1 MSTQP
6 LEGQDKKL
14 SLYPETIITMK
25 LLLCLFLS
33 LFTGAWAHAQQI
45 PETVKITYGRIFNDQ
60 PADTRN
66 ATVVFAH
73 TGATLIT
80 TENILKGTAPFPV
93 EQTFFDPVNRKVM
106 YVSSLANGTAISAR
120 DTLSAK
126 YELLPDE
133 KEILGYK
140 CRKAKTVINSNTIE
154 IWYTRDLP
162 YYAAPATLGIDL
174 GTVLETI
181 RNGNTI
187 IRAVSVEKGATFPK
201 LVASENYDLLSY
213 RDLIWRSRFITLP
226 VFDREL
232 INWNEE
238 TKAKEGVIRFANGT
252 LIVKKVKFPEIGNN
266 KQVFVELKQRSN
278 GDAYDRTGSVFV
290 IPEGREKSFFDGLT
304 HGINTLPL
312 LKDAE
317 GKEYQGMTIT
327 ENYLP
332 NIELMRFFTSFG
344 ISHFNY
350 NKIKGKDWHEFTPFR
365 QDISDLRSELSNKEI
380 YVGAYI
386 GNYDKGGH
394 EVSLEITV
402 HNGSSRYHNFD
413 FVLPVFNTVNV
424 MEMGGQNYAT
434 LFADEKGLLVE
445 FTLDH
450 DLKDAKLRYI
460 TTGHGGWGN
469 GDEFVPKVN
478 RIFLDNLQ
486 VHSFTP
492 WRQDCGSYR
501 LSNPVSG
508 NFATGLSSS
517 DLSRSNWCPATVT
530 NPLFIDLGDL
540 KAGKHSLRVKIP
552 QGPRE
557 GTSFSFWNVSGV
569 LLGKK

>member
-1 MSTQP
+1 
-6 LEGQDKKL
+6 
-14 SLYPETIITMK
+14 MK
-25 LLLCLFLS
+25 YFFCLFLS
-33 LFTGAWAHAQQI
+33 LASGPWAMAQQNA
-45 PETVKITYGRIFNDQ
+45 ETLKITYGRIFNDQ

-66 ATVVFAH
+66 ATVVF
-73 TGATLIT
+73 TKTDATLIT
-80 TENILKGTAPFPV
+80 SDNILNGTAPFPA
-93 EQTFFDPVNRKVM
+93 EQTVFDPVTRKLM
-106 YVSSLANGTAISAR
+106 YVSVLADGTAISAR

-126 YELLPDE
+126 YELLPDTR
-133 KEILGYK
+133 EILGYP
-140 CRKAKTVINSNTIE
+140 CRKAKTVVNSNTIE
-154 IWYTRDLP
+154 IWYTPELS
-162 YYAAPATLGIDL
+162 YHAAPSALGIDL
-174 GTVLETI
+174 GTVLETV

-187 IRAVSVEKGATFPK
+187 VRAVSIEKGAAFPK
-201 LVASENYDLLSY
+201 VTAAENYDLLSY
-213 RDLIWRSRFITLP
+213 RDLIWRSRFTTIP
-226 VFDREL
+226 VFDKEL

-238 TKAKEGVIRFANGT
+238 TRAKEGVIRFANGT
-252 LIVKKVKFPEIGNN
+252 LLIKKVKFPEIGNN
-266 KQVFVELKQRSN
+266 RQVFVELKQRSN

-304 HGINTLPL
+304 HGMNTLPL

-317 GKEYQGMTIT
+317 GKEYQGMTLT
-327 ENYLP
+327 ETYLP
-332 NIELMRFFTSFG
+332 NLELMRFFTSFG
-344 ISHFNY
+344 VNHFNY
-350 NKIKGKDWHEFTPFR
+350 NKIKGKDWLEFTPFR
-365 QDISDLRSELSNKEI
+365 QDISDLRSELSNKEL

-394 EVSLEITV
+394 EVSLEITL
-402 HNGSSRYHNFD
+402 HNGGSRYHNFD

-445 FTLDH
+445 FTLEH

-508 NFATGLSSS
+508 NFASGLSSS

-530 NPLFIDLGDL
+530 NPVFIDLGDL
-540 KAGKHSLRVKIP
+540 KAGKHSIRVKIP

-557 GTSFSFWNVSGV
+557 GSSFSFWNVSGV
-569 LLGKK
+569 LLGNKHP

>member
-1 MSTQP
+1 MKKFILLQMLIFSASF
-6 LEGQDKKL
+6 GQ
-14 SLYPETIITMK
+14 S
-25 LLLCLFLS
+25 S
-33 LFTGAWAHAQQI
+33 
-45 PETVKITYGRIFNDQ
+45 VKINYGRIFNDQ
-60 PADTRN
+60 PVDTRN
-66 ATVVFAH
+66 TIVVFA
-73 TGATLIT
+73 GSEKTLIT
-80 TENILKGTAPFPV
+80 SQSALTGTGAFPV
-93 EQTFFDPVNRKVM
+93 EETAFSPSTRKITYLATFSDQSR
-106 YVSSLANGTAISAR
+106 ISAE
-120 DTLSAK
+120 DTLSSK
-126 YELLPDE
+126 YEFLNE
-133 KEILGYK
+133 TREILGYL
-140 CRKAKTVINSNTIE
+140 CRKAKTVVNSNTIE

-162 YYAAPATLGIDL
+162 YYAAPSALGIDL

-181 RNGNTI
+181 RNGNTVT
-187 IRAVSVEKGATFPK
+187 RAVSIEKDVAFPQ
-201 LVASENYDLLSY
+201 LIAAENYDLLTY

-226 VFDREL
+226 VFDKEL

-238 TKAKEGVIRFANGT
+238 TRAKEGVMRFANGT

-266 KQVFVELKQRSN
+266 KQVFVELRQRSN

-304 HGINTLPL
+304 NGINTLPVV
-312 LKDAE
+312 KDAS
-317 GKEYQGMTIT
+317 GAEYQGMTLT

-344 ISHFNY
+344 IRHFNY
-350 NKIKGKDWHEFTPFR
+350 NRIKGKEWLELTPFR
-365 QDISDLRSELSNKEI
+365 QDISDLRSELSNKEL
-380 YVGAYI
+380 YVGTYI

-434 LFADEKGLLVE
+434 LFGDEKGLLVE
-445 FTLDH
+445 FSLEH

-478 RIFLDNLQ
+478 RIFLDNLL

-508 NFATGLSSS
+508 NFASGLSSS

-530 NPLFIDLGDL
+530 NPVFIDLGDL
-540 KAGKHSLRVKIP
+540 KAGKHSIRVKIP

-557 GTSFSFWNVSGV
+557 GNSFSFWNVSGV
-569 LLGKK
+569 LLGNK

>member
-1 MSTQP
+1 M
-6 LEGQDKKL
+6 L
-14 SLYPETIITMK
+14 SLASGP
-25 LLLCLFLS
+25 
-33 LFTGAWAHAQQI
+33 WAMAQQNA
-45 PETVKITYGRIFNDQ
+45 ETLKITYGRIFNDQ

-66 ATVVFAH
+66 ATVVFIK
-73 TGATLIT
+73 TDATLIT
-80 TENILKGTAPFPV
+80 SDNILNGTAPFPA
-93 EQTFFDPVNRKVM
+93 EQTVYDPVTRKLM
-106 YVSSLANGTAISAR
+106 YVSVLADGTAISAR

-126 YELLPDE
+126 YELLPDTR
-133 KEILGYK
+133 EILGYP
-140 CRKAKTVINSNTIE
+140 CRKAKTVVNSNTIE
-154 IWYTRDLP
+154 IWYTTELP
-162 YYAAPATLGIDL
+162 YHAAPSDLGIDL
-174 GTVLETI
+174 GTVLETV

-187 IRAVSVEKGATFPK
+187 VRAVSIEKGTVFPK
-201 LVASENYDLLSY
+201 VTAAENYDLLSY
-213 RDLIWRSRFITLP
+213 RDLIWRSRFTTIP
-226 VFDREL
+226 VFDKEL

-238 TKAKEGVIRFANGT
+238 TRAKEGVIRFANGT
-252 LIVKKVKFPEIGNN
+252 LLIKKVKFPEIGNN
-266 KQVFVELKQRSN
+266 RQVFAELKQRSN

-304 HGINTLPL
+304 HGMNTLPL

-332 NIELMRFFTSFG
+332 NLELMRFFTSFG
-344 ISHFNY
+344 INHFNY
-350 NKIKGKDWHEFTPFR
+350 NKIKGKDWLEFTPFR
-365 QDISDLRSELSNKEI
+365 QDISDLRSELSNKEL
-380 YVGAYI
+380 YVGVYI

-394 EVSLEITV
+394 EVSLEITI
-402 HNGSSRYHNFD
+402 HNGGSRYHNFD

-445 FTLDH
+445 FTLEH

-508 NFATGLSSS
+508 NFASGLSSS

-530 NPLFIDLGDL
+530 NPVFIDLGDL
-540 KAGKHSLRVKIP
+540 KAGKHSIRVKIP

-557 GTSFSFWNVSGV
+557 GSSFSFWNVSGV
-569 LLGKK
+569 LLGNKHQ